1 MAAGAPESTWGI
13 PSRTRGVLKSSI
25 LELRALLEEDA
36 RRQLAALGITE
47 SGLGE
52 TPGALLAEDA
62 RVRRVALTV
71 IGRRREA
78 GESLAEAVADY
89 VTETAFTFLDRAVA
103 LRCLEERGLL
113 LVDGQPETVIKLD
126 PVRGSSSLVWR
137 GRAES
142 SGRPPREVARDA
154 FRRACA
160 AVSERIRVLFDPD
173 DEHAALFPLLA
184 TWERVVAVLNAPDV
198 PSETYA
204 EDEVLGWVYQYWNS
218 AAKDAVYAKLG
229 KGGKIETPEELSA
242 ASCLYTERYI
252 VDYLVQNT
260 LGATWVEMYPESV
273 LPATWPYYVR
283 PPAGNLPVTRAPRP
297 VREITLLDP
306 ACGSGHFLVRAFEL
320 FAQLYAE
327 EGVEDPAEVPSL
339 ILEHNLHGIDI
350 DRRAVQIAA
359 LALYLKGCTA
369 AGPDFRPRKLNLVAA
384 DIVLPPDPPADFIA
398 KFEDRDL
405 ADVAKGLWA
414 GLQGIREFGSLLH
427 PERTVNSAFR
437 RLRARDRDGLWAKDD
452 AAWTKRRTQLITE
465 LRRAVRRETGETD
478 LGRHLFG
485 TEACRGLDLLQVL
498 GRRYDVV
505 VANPPYAG
513 TRNLGPSLRAFVD
526 REYGDGRADLYGA
539 FILRCDE
546 FCRRGGRTGM
556 VTRHSWMFLK
566 DFQKL
571 RGLLLA
577 ERHFEA
583 LLSLGPA
590 AFEEITGEVVR
601 AVAFVLTRRTP
612 DQSSQVMGIR
622 VPESLDAAE
631 KRAYLLARISKGEG
645 HTQVQQAFSK
655 LPGSPLVFWLPPKI
669 VNLYAEGKLLRHAA
683 DLGWAMASCDNDR
696 FLRQVW
702 EVPPGRDV
710 GRPWRQ
716 LVKAGGYRRWSG
728 LQRWL
733 LDWLDDGTPIKELIS
748 QRYPYLKGKTNWLV
762 KESNFGM
769 TGWTYS
775 LMAGGSLGAR
785 TLSPDELT
793 DSASPGVFPS
803 EHDAAIG
810 GLLNCRLSSYI
821 LRAITPDSKFREGYV
836 GDLPIPRDLGEIRSD
851 IIQACIA
858 LARLRTSCDPLERS
872 FGDLADQG
880 RSETVSALLNTL
892 EGWNER
898 LVFDAFELDPNDV
911 RAVLDETGTPAGWYP
926 LIAAYDRLPEAPAEI
941 DIPAGL
947 ADFLGTLD
955 HCALNAPQ
963 LTQLKSRLRRLYEA
977 GRGGKVVDD
986 GGAEDNGDEEDE
998 VGGAVGAQIPI
1009 PTETFLEELSQRL
1022 EIHPISVHWLLEELR
1037 AEGVVSPSERKHEIE
1052 DYLVVT
1058 LLWMLG
1064 YRWPEQDAYE
1074 AENGPLLDPDLVDAD
1089 GIIPLVPCADE
1100 PTAETRI
1107 TTRLERAFGDE
1118 GAEAFLRDVRRY
1130 LGRDLGEWLRRDC
1143 FKRHAQQFK
1152 NRPIAWHF
1160 RSPADHF
1167 EAFVLYHRLSRAT
1180 LATLRTTY
1188 AGGRIARLRAE
1199 QARVKERGDT
1209 TRVSDLQVAIE
1220 DVELFRTR
1228 LEAIERGDT
1237 LADRIRCRWKD
1248 ETAAGRPGPY
1258 APDIDDGVKVNIRP
1272 FQEQGLLAAKVIAK
1286 W

>member
-1 MAAGAPESTWGI
+1 MAAGTPESTWGI
-13 PSRTRGVLKSSI
+13 PARTRALLKSSI

-36 RRQLAALGITE
+36 RRQLAALGIAE
-47 SGLGE
+47 GGLGE
-52 TPGALLAEDA
+52 APGALSAEDA

-113 LVDGQPETVIKLD
+113 LVDGQPETVVKRD

-137 GRAES
+137 VRSEQAS
-142 SGRPPREVARDA
+142 RPPREVAREA

-184 TWERVVAVLNAPDV
+184 SWERVVAVLNAPDV
-198 PSETYA
+198 PAEAYA

-229 KGGKIETPEELSA
+229 NGGKIETPEELSA

-260 LGATWVEMYPESV
+260 LGATWVEMHPESA

-283 PPAGNLPVTRAPRP
+283 PPAGNPPVTREPRP

-327 EGVEDPAEVPSL
+327 EGTEDPAEVPAL

-369 AGPDFRPRKLNLVAA
+369 AGPDFRPRKVNLVAA
-384 DIVLPPDPPADFIA
+384 DIVLPPDAPADFIA
-398 KFEDRDL
+398 KFEDPDL
-405 ADVAKGLWA
+405 ADIARSLWV

-427 PERTVNSAFR
+427 PERTVNDAFR
-437 RLRARDRDGLWAKDD
+437 RLRARDRDGLWAKDE
-452 AAWTKRRTQLITE
+452 AAWATRRTQLITE

-485 TEACRGLDLLQVL
+485 AEAARGLDLLQVL
-498 GRRYDVV
+498 VRRYDVV

-513 TRNLGPSLRAFVD
+513 AGNLNPRIKGLVEREYAAGKNDLYAAFVLRCLEFLRANS
-526 REYGDGRADLYGA
+526 GRV
-539 FILRCDE
+539 
-546 FCRRGGRTGM
+546 GM
-556 VTRHSWMFLK
+556 VTRSAWLFMKNFSELRAELLK
-566 DFQKL
+566 
-571 RGLLLA
+571 A
-577 ERHFEA
+577 STIERVA
-583 LLSLGPA
+583 LLGPA
-590 AFEEITGEVVR
+590 AFEEITGEVVTV
-601 AVAFVLTRRTP
+601 VAFTVRAETAKP
-612 DQSSQVMGIR
+612 
-622 VPESLDAAE
+622 DAA
-631 KRAYLLARISKGEG
+631 LLGLRLSPASSAAAKASALRISSATRDGLA
-645 HTQVQQAFSK
+645 HRRQSLFDA
-655 LPGSPLVFWLPPKI
+655 LPRQPLLFWLPAGLMELI
-669 VNLYAEGKLLRHAA
+669 GQGETIGKR
-683 DLGWAMASCDNDR
+683 WAVSRGVDSCDNDR
-696 FLRQVW
+696 FLRRFW
-702 EVPPGRDV
+702 EVLPAKRWL
-710 GRPWRQ
+710 RY
-716 LVKAGGYRRWSG
+716 VKGGGYGRWAG
-728 LQRWL
+728 YEHWV
-733 LDWLDDGTPIKELIS
+733 LDWARDGAPIREHIS
-748 QRYPYLKGKTNWLV
+748 SSYPYLKGKTDWLV
-762 KESNFGM
+762 KESTFFRH
-769 TGWTYS
+769 GWTYS
-775 LMAGGSLGAR
+775 LMAQGSLGAR
-785 TLSPDELT
+785 ALDGQTVC
-793 DSASPGVFPS
+793 DSASPGVFADEPQPT
-803 EHDAAIG
+803 AGAI
-810 GLLNCRLSSYI
+810 LNSRVISYV
-821 LRAITPDSKFREGYV
+821 LRALSPDMKFREGYV
-836 GDLPIPRDLGEIRSD
+836 AQAPMPRRDEPKMASCAS
-851 IIQACIA
+851 ACVTI
-858 LARLRTSCDPLERS
+858 ARLLASRDPSERTFLPDHNLR
-872 FGDLADQG
+872 DQAA
-880 RSETVSALLNTL
+880 SLVLLHTL

-898 LVFDAFELDPNDV
+898 LALEAYGVDDESARL
-911 RAVLDETGTPAGWYP
+911 VLEETGAPAGWHP
-926 LIAAYDRLPEAPAEI
+926 LMAGYDRLPEAPAGVE
-941 DIPAGL
+941 IPAGL
-947 ADFLGTLD
+947 TEFLATLERRTLG
-955 HCALNAPQ
+955 AQQ
-963 LTQLKSRLRRLYEA
+963 LAELKARLRRLYEA
-977 GRGGKVVDD
+977 GPGAKVEDE
-986 GGAEDNGDEEDE
+986 GGAAGSGEDE
-998 VGGAVGAQIPI
+998 DGAGEALGARIPI

-1022 EIHPISVHWLLEELR
+1022 EVHPISVHWMLEELR
-1037 AEGVVSPSERKHEIE
+1037 AEGVVSPPERKRELE
-1052 DYLVVT
+1052 DYLVIT
-1058 LLWMLG
+1058 LLRMLG

-1074 AENGPLLDPDLVDAD
+1074 AEHGPLLDPDLVDAD

-1100 PTAETRI
+1100 PTAEARI

-1152 NRPIAWHF
+1152 NRPIAWHL
-1160 RSPADHF
+1160 RSPAGHF
-1167 EAFVLYHRLSRAT
+1167 EAFVLYHRLSKAT
-1180 LATLRTTY
+1180 LTALRTTY

-1199 QARVKERGDT
+1199 QARAKERGDAA
-1209 TRVSDLQVAIE
+1209 RASDLQVAIE
-1220 DVELFRTR
+1220 DVELFRAK